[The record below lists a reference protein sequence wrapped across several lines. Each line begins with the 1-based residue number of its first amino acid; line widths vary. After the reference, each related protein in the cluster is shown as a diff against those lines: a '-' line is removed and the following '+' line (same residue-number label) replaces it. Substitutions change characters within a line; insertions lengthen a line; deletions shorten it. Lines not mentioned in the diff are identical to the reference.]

1 LQGDGNEKLSN
12 EIRDGAP
19 ATYLV
24 RNAISRSSKKG
35 HPMCGIA
42 GWVSYGGEVKA
53 RWDVIAK
60 MTETMALRGPDAKG
74 IFIDR
79 HVGLGHRRLAVIDLA
94 GGVQPMQAEEE
105 GRVVA
110 SLVYTGEVYNFVE
123 LRDELKHLGH
133 RFKTR
138 SDTEVVLRGYLQWG
152 DKIAERLNGMF
163 AFAIWDVA
171 TEELFLVRDRMGVKP
186 LFYYPTADGVL
197 FGSEPK
203 AILAHPSVRPRV
215 NKDGLREILVLAKNP
230 EVTVYS
236 GMHEVR
242 PGQVVRVNRNGI
254 TKRRYWTLTAR
265 EHQDDLPRTIRT
277 VTELLEDIV
286 QRQIVADVP
295 LCSLLS
301 GGLDSSSVTALADRA
316 IFIRQGGRIRS
327 FSVDFAD
334 HGSAFVPSDFHKSS
348 DTPFVRDFVA
358 QIGCDHTEVVLDSRA
373 LADSKLNRAVL
384 RASDFPLSVSGDMFS
399 SLYRLFQAVRTEST
413 VALSGESADEVFGG
427 YSWFHDPKAV
437 EAATFPWLA
446 TTGSTF
452 DGTQVLDADL
462 LQRLHLPE
470 FVADSYAQAIAETP
484 TCDGED
490 ALERRMRQISYL
502 HLTRFVQFLL
512 DRKDRMSMAVGL
524 EVRVPFC
531 DHRLVEYVFNIP
543 WHLKT
548 FDGRE
553 KSILR
558 AATRE
563 LLPDSIVERQKS
575 PYPSTQDPAYE
586 SAVRADVAEI
596 LADRSHPGAPLL
608 NRKALE
614 DMLDRP
620 LRNTSS
626 LSERA
631 GFERARS
638 IGAWVKDYGVEL
650 DP

>member
-1 LQGDGNEKLSN
+1 
-12 EIRDGAP
+12 
-19 ATYLV
+19 
-24 RNAISRSSKKG
+24 
-35 HPMCGIA
+35 MCGIA
-42 GWVSYGGEVKA
+42 GWVSYDGDVKA
-53 RWDVIAK
+53 QWDVIAT

-74 IFIDR
+74 MFIDR

-123 LRDELKHLGH
+123 LREELKRLGH
-133 RFKTR
+133 HFKTC

-152 DKIAERLNGMF
+152 DQVTERLNGMF
-163 AFAIWDVA
+163 AFAIWDVV
-171 TEELFLVRDRMGVKP
+171 TQELFLIRDRMGVKP
-186 LFYYPTADGVL
+186 LFYYPMADGVL

-215 NKDGLREILVLAKNP
+215 DVDGLREMLVLAKNP
-230 EVTVYS
+230 EVTIYA
-236 GMHEVR
+236 GMCEVR

-254 TKRRYWTLTAR
+254 TKRRYWALTAR
-265 EHQDDLPRTIRT
+265 EHEDDLPRTIST
-277 VTELLEDIV
+277 VAELLEDII

-301 GGLDSSSVTALADRA
+301 GGLDSSSVTALAHRA

-334 HGSAFVPSDFHKSS
+334 HGADFVANDMQKSS
-348 DTPFVRDFVA
+348 DAPFVRDFVA
-358 QIGCDHTEVVLDSRA
+358 QIGCDHTEVVLDSGE
-373 LADSKLNRAVL
+373 LADRELNRAVL
-384 RASDFPLSVSGDMFS
+384 HARDFPLSLSGDMFS
-399 SLYRLFQAVRTEST
+399 SLYRLFQAVRAEST

-427 YSWFHDPKAV
+427 YAWFHDPQAV
-437 EAATFPWLA
+437 EAATFPWLV
-446 TTGSTF
+446 TTGGAF
-452 DGTQVLDADL
+452 DGTQVLDAGL
-462 LQRLHLPE
+462 LARLKLPE
-470 FVADSYAQAIAETP
+470 FAADSYAQAIAETP
-484 TCDGED
+484 VCDGED
-490 ALERRMRQISYL
+490 AGERRMREMSYL
-502 HLTRFVQFLL
+502 HLTRFVQYLL

-563 LLPDSIVERQKS
+563 LLPDSIVNRQKS

-586 SAVRADVAEI
+586 KAVRADVAEM
-596 LADRSHPGAPLL
+596 LADRSHPAAPLL
-608 NRKALE
+608 NKKVL
-614 DMLDRP
+614 DGMLVRP
-620 LRNTSS
+620 LGNTSTLADRAS
-626 LSERA
+626 LER
-631 GFERARS
+631 RAQS
-638 IGAWVKDYGVEL
+638 APG
-650 DP
+650 